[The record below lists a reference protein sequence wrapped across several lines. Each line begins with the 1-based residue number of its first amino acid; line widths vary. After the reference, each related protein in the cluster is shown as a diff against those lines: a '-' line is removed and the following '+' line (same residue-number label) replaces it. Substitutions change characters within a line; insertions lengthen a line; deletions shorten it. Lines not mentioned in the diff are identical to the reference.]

1 MLVCFVS
8 TVAEQCC
15 RGFVPCSYRFQLL
28 LSSCLFNEKSLF
40 LAVFQR
46 AFSLKERPQQFAQ
59 AAEAAARSE
68 SSSNHQTQGLAAEF
82 LRIHLLNLDLG
93 VGPAAAQSHSANHL
107 TRDLCATP
115 FVHRH
120 LVRPPL
126 EILCSRCLDA
136 PLLSGT
142 SNSNQGRDDEKLIHF
157 LCLYHGSVKGSG
169 DRRPLATLPFLAR
182 PCPALPCHP

>member
-1 MLVCFVS
+1 MLVCFVL
-8 TVAEQCC
+8 TVAEQRC

-28 LSSCLFNEKSLF
+28 PLQREKPVFSS
-40 LAVFQR
+40 FQR

-59 AAEAAARSE
+59 AAAAAARSE

-82 LRIHLLNLDLG
+82 VRIHLLNLDLG

-142 SNSNQGRDDEKLIHF
+142 SNSSQGRDDEKLIHF